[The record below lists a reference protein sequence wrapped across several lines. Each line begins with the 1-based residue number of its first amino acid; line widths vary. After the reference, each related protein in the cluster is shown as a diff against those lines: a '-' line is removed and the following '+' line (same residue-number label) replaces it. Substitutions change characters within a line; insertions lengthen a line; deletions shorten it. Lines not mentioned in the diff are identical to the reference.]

1 MGQVRHWL
9 VKENTKFTIE
19 LPIRKFCIV
28 LILNYFVCF
37 YTIYSD
43 RGYSQPMIFSPSLL
57 ITNLSFNS
65 LPSFTN
71 LLMHVLKLLMALRF
85 NR

>member
-28 LILNYFVCF
+28 LILSYFVCF
-37 YTIYSD
+37 YTIHSD
-43 RGYSQPMIFSPSLL
+43 GGYSQKIVSPNLL
-57 ITNLSFNS
+57 ITNLPFNS

-71 LLMHVLKLLMALRF
+71 LLMHVLKLLMPLRF

>member
-9 VKENTKFTIE
+9 VKENTKFTTE
-19 LPIRKFCIV
+19 LPIRKFYIV

-43 RGYSQPMIFSPSLL
+43 GGYSQQMIFSPSRTGHKSLL
-57 ITNLSFNS
+57 QFFTFFYSFIN
-65 LPSFTN
+65 
-71 LLMHVLKLLMALRF
+71 ARF
-85 NR
+85 KVIDDVTI